1 MAIDR
6 DDRDERQA
14 RIEWMMNEFEEARRR
29 QLVKRGIALWTRTE
43 TAEPNPLSKPNRPVD
58 KLN

>member
-14 RIEWMMNEFEEARRR
+14 RIDALIEAFRAAQQRR
-29 QLVKRGIALWTRTE
+29 LVKRGIV
-43 TAEPNPLSKPNRPVD
+43 PSNRVD
-58 KLN
+58 ATQRAVRSITLPQPEKIH